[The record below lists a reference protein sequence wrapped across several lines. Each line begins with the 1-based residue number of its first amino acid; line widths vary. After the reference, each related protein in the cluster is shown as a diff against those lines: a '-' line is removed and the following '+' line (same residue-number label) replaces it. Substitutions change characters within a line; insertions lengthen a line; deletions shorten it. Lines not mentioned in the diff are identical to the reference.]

1 MLMILAQKLPQLK
14 LTSLAQFTI
23 YFSSKLVNVFFE
35 GAISLKTLKYNM
47 ALRYIIPKL
56 NEN

>member
-14 LTSLAQFTI
+14 LTSLAQFTN

-35 GAISLKTLKYNM
+35 GAISLKTLSIT
-47 ALRYIIPKL
+47 LWHLDI
-56 NEN
+56 